1 MKILLTI
8 GDITLKGGAERV
20 VANLANAY
28 AQIGLDVEILSFYK
42 SGDKEAFELDNRVK
56 LSYMHQKSFDKK
68 RKNFFYKMFYKFI
81 ESYILKRDFKDKDFI
96 IFNNSPHFPL
106 FKNKN
111 TKYIR
116 INHTASKGRYLK
128 RYDYFDALVLIATGE
143 IDFWKKHHKSVAI
156 IPNFLP
162 NISNLNT
169 NYSQK
174 VVVSVGRLSKEKG
187 FLRLIDIWK
196 LIQDSK
202 EFKDW
207 KLHIVGD
214 GELKEKIE
222 NKIKDLNLTNSI
234 ILKPF
239 TKDVE
244 SEYLGASIYTMTSH
258 FEGFGM
264 VLIEAQSYALP
275 TISFDI
281 ATGPRDII
289 ENDKS
294 GYLIE
299 DNDLNEYATKLKTL
313 MQDESLRA
321 KMGAKSKEIVKSKFS
336 KEVVMKQWM
345 ELFERIKNNA

>member
-28 AQIGLDVEILSFYK
+28 AQIRLDVEILSFYK

-68 RKNFFYKMFYKFI
+68 RKNFFYKMSYKFI

-174 VVVSVGRLSKEKG
+174 VVVSIGRLSKEKG

-222 NKIKDLNLTNSI
+222 NKIRDLNLTNSI

-244 SEYLGASIYTMTSH
+244 SEYLSASIYAMTSH

-299 DNDLNEYATKLKTL
+299 DNNLNEYATKLKTL
-313 MQDESLRA
+313 MQDENLRA
-321 KMGAKSKEIVKSKFS
+321 KMGTKSKEIVKSKFS
-336 KEVVMKQWM
+336 KDVVMKQWM

>member
-8 GDITLKGGAERV
+8 GDITIKGGAERV
-20 VANLANAY
+20 VVNLANAY

-42 SGDKEAFELDNRVK
+42 GGDREAFELDNRVK
-56 LSYMHQKSFDKK
+56 LSYMHQKSFDEK
-68 RKNFFYKMFYKFI
+68 RASFFYKMFYKFT

-128 RYDYFDALVLIATGE
+128 RYDYFDNLVLIATGE
-143 IDFWKKHHKSVAI
+143 LDFWKNHHKNI
-156 IPNFLP
+156 ELIPNFLP

-169 NYSQK
+169 DYSQK
-174 VVVSVGRLSKEKG
+174 IVVSMGRMTNNDEKG
-187 FLRLIDIWK
+187 FFRLIDIWK
-196 LIQDSK
+196 LIQESG

-214 GELKEKIE
+214 GDTKEQLKAKIE
-222 NKIKDLNLTNSI
+222 NLNLTSSI
-234 ILKPF
+234 LLKPF

-244 SEYLGASIYTMTSH
+244 KEYLSASVYAMTSH

-275 TISFDI
+275 TIAFDV
-281 ATGPRDII
+281 ATGPKDII
-289 ENDKS
+289 EDAKS
-294 GYLIE
+294 GYLIR
-299 DNDLNEYATKLKTL
+299 DNDLDEYANKLKTL
-313 MQDESLRA
+313 MRDEDLRA
-321 KMGAKSKEIVKSKFS
+321 KMGQRSKEIAKSKFS
-336 KEVVMKQWM
+336 KDVVMKQWM
-345 ELFERIKNNA
+345 ELFERLKK

>member
-20 VANLANAY
+20 VSNLANAY

-68 RKNFFYKMFYKFI
+68 RKNFFYKMSYKFI

-196 LIQDSK
+196 LIQDSS

-244 SEYLGASIYTMTSH
+244 SEYLSASIYAMTSH
-258 FEGFGM
+258 FEGLPM

-289 ENDKS
+289 ENEKS

-299 DNDLNEYATKLKTL
+299 DNNLNEYATKLKTL

-336 KEVVMKQWM
+336 KDVVMKQW
-345 ELFERIKNNA
+345 ENLFKKLKSDK

>member
-128 RYDYFDALVLIATGE
+128 RYDYFDTLVLIATGE

-196 LIQDSK
+196 LIQDSS

-244 SEYLGASIYTMTSH
+244 SEYLSASIYAMTSH

-289 ENDKS
+289 EDDKS
-294 GYLIE
+294 GYLIK
-299 DNDLNEYATKLKTL
+299 DNDLNKYATKLKTL

>member
-20 VANLANAY
+20 VSNLANAY

-68 RKNFFYKMFYKFI
+68 RKNFFYKMSYKFI

-128 RYDYFDALVLIATGE
+128 RYDYFDTLVLIATGE

-214 GELKEKIE
+214 GGLKEKIE

-244 SEYLGASIYTMTSH
+244 SEYLSASIYAMTSH
-258 FEGFGM
+258 FEGLPM

-281 ATGPRDII
+281 ATGPSDII

-299 DNDLNEYATKLKTL
+299 DNNLNEYATKLKTL
-313 MQDESLRA
+313 MRDENLRA